1 MTRPVSRLQT
11 VYPWLICGSCLLM
24 IFCSVGICGNTM
36 PIHFPFLARER
47 GFSNTGLSAFTTIR
61 CGFAFVTMGL
71 LPRIMKLL
79 RLRLIPLLSCLIV
92 AASMLLMAVA
102 QSLLQLYL
110 AAAGIGLAYG
120 LGSMVLA
127 SVLVRNWFRA
137 REGFALSL
145 CACGSGLA
153 NLVASP
159 LITYAIEHFGLAA
172 ALRLEAAA
180 VTVFGV
186 IMAAVIRDEP
196 ARLGLQPY
204 GCGREQPE
212 QAAAAAQS
220 LPPVRMSPRHCRLLI
235 LAALFTGPANITT
248 CNFFTL
254 QYSSC
259 GYSPMVIAAGL
270 SMFGL
275 LLTLSKLIYGWC
287 NDRFGVYVSNRLFLG
302 LSILGNLW
310 VALAPLFSFKLSI
323 FIGPGPVRPGLSAHD
338 DRPVPVGPGP
348 AAAGKL
354 HRHRRSLPAAEH
366 GRRHGRHPAGGLAGR
381 SDRQLYPGLSELH
394 AAADPGPGL
403 RAVPVPILRTRPRR
417 RPASRTGGSRS
428 LLNKRG
434 EASYVE
440 KRR

>member
-127 SVLVRNWFRA
+127 SVLMRNWFRA

-235 LAALFTGPANITT
+235 LAALFTGPDNITT

-323 FIGPGPVRPGLSAHD
+323 FIGLGLCALGYPPMMIGFSLWARD
-338 DRPVPVGPGP
+338 LQPPESYTGTVALYQQLSMGGGMAVTLLGGWLADLTGSYTPAYLSCMLLLILALAFVQYLYRYYGRDR
-348 AAAGKL
+348 AAGP
-354 HRHRRSLPAAEH
+354 RPEREGAA
-366 GRRHGRHPAGGLAGR
+366 P
-381 SDRQLYPGLSELH
+381 S
-394 AAADPGPGL
+394 
-403 RAVPVPILRTRPRR
+403 
-417 RPASRTGGSRS
+417 
-428 LLNKRG
+428 
-434 EASYVE
+434 
-440 KRR
+440 

>member
-323 FIGPGPVRPGLSAHD
+323 FIGMGLCALGYPPMMIGLSLWARD
-338 DRPVPVGPGP
+338 LQPPESYTGTVALYQQLSMGGGMAVTLLGGWLADLTGSYTPAYLSCMLLLILALAFVQYLYRYYGRDR
-348 AAAGKL
+348 AAGP
-354 HRHRRSLPAAEH
+354 RPEREGAA
-366 GRRHGRHPAGGLAGR
+366 P
-381 SDRQLYPGLSELH
+381 S
-394 AAADPGPGL
+394 
-403 RAVPVPILRTRPRR
+403 
-417 RPASRTGGSRS
+417 
-428 LLNKRG
+428 
-434 EASYVE
+434 
-440 KRR
+440 